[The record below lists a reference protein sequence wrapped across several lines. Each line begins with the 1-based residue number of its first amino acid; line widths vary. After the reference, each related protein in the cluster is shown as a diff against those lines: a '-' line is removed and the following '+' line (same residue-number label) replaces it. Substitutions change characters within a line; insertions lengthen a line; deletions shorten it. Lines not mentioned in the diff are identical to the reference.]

1 MLSQG
6 ITEAL
11 SQVDFKRD
19 EWERYLPHYRC
30 PAKTWV
36 YNSGKRYLVRSR
48 YVHFGDETYGRNL
61 VAFEA
66 RTNPSPAA
74 DACQAYMTTCVLPG

>member
-1 MLSQG
+1 
-6 ITEAL
+6 
-11 SQVDFKRD
+11 
-19 EWERYLPHYRC
+19 
-30 PAKTWV
+30 V